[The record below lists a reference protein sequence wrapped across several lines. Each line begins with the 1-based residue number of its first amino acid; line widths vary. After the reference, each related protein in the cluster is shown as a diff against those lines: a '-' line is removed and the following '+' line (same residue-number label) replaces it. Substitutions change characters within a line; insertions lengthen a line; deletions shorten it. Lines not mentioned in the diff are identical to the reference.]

1 MPGNIVFRRENISGR
16 LYNDLLNG
24 ILVGDFPPLSSLP
37 TETHLVS
44 EYGIPRTTVR
54 SALAQLKDEGFI
66 VSRQGS
72 GTTVTENID
81 GQSVPFTPDDNLADL
96 EKCLECRIA
105 LEPGIAKIAAGQRTD
120 EDIAFLNNHI
130 IALSE
135 LAGVAA
141 KQPAEDAEFHLRLAE
156 ISGNKYF
163 VDIMRSL
170 QPHILFGM
178 NIVKTLS
185 DEKRRLN
192 MRLSLEEH
200 QILVHAIIDQDGE
213 LAQKS
218 MYEHL
223 CNSRCRIFDRT

>member
-1 MPGNIVFRRENISGR
+1 MPSNTVFHRENISGQ

-66 VSRQGS
+66 ISRQGS
-72 GTTVTENID
+72 GTIVTENAN
-81 GQSVPFTPDDNLADL
+81 GQSVPFTPADSLADL

-105 LEPGIAKIAAGQRTD
+105 LEPGIAEIAAEQRSD
-120 EDIAFLNNHI
+120 EDVVFLNNHI
-130 IALSE
+130 IALGE
-135 LAGVAA
+135 LADVAA
-141 KQPAEDAEFHLRLAE
+141 KQSAEDAEFHLRLAE

-163 VDIMRSL
+163 VYIMRSL
-170 QPHILFGM
+170 QPHILFSM
-178 NIVKTLS
+178 NIVKTLP

-200 QILVHAIIDQDGE
+200 QVLVHAIIDRDGE
-213 LAQKS
+213 LARKS
-218 MYEHL
+218 MYKHL
-223 CNSRCRIFDRT
+223 CNSRCRIFDRS